1 MTTKSTSAT
10 EIWDP
15 VDSGSSEITDGNREW
30 DISRKNIEDIMEA
43 LQIADQKPEGELEE
57 LCTAVLMALGFQS
70 PGIAIFKLCDRWH
83 NNLPPNC
90 LLAEWG
96 DSSTARVQLPTLVL
110 HENISHAF

>member
-1 MTTKSTSAT
+1 LSTDNVLQTLKLLEVKILNNKMAT
-10 EIWDP
+10 PLCQKVTDII
-15 VDSGSSEITDGNREW
+15 VDYLRT
-30 DISRKNIEDIMEA
+30 M
-43 LQIADQKPEGELEE
+43 KPEGELEE

-83 NNLPPNC
+83 NSLPPNC